1 MEVVKAVDASSI
13 MDILKKNLGI
23 GEEYSVIIA
32 VWQQEIGNDKV
43 KLCGYKN
50 GTLFAQA
57 PSTTYIN
64 DLNLR
69 KKQIIQKI
77 NQYLGKNF
85 IKNIKCEIK

>member
-1 MEVVKAVDASSI
+1 MEVVKAVDVSSI
-13 MDILKKNLGI
+13 MDILKKTLGI

-43 KLCGYKN
+43 TLCGYKN

-57 PSTTYIN
+57 PSTIYIN

-77 NQYLGKNF
+77 NQYLGKSF